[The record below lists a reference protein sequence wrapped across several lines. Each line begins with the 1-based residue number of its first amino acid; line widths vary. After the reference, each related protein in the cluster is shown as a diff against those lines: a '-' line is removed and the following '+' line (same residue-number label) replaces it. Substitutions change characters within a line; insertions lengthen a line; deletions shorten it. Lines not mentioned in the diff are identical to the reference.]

1 MEHEFDENIDSIDI
15 NDITISYY
23 VNSNGSDLVPG
34 DQPKEIPDMN
44 YYSAIKLM

>member
-23 VNSNGSDLVPG
+23 VNSNDLVPG
-34 DQPKEIPDMN
+34 D
-44 YYSAIKLM
+44 